1 MAAIP
6 YMPFYVADYLADAGH
21 LTTIQHGAYVLMLM
35 NYWQR
40 GKALPSS
47 DAALMSI
54 TRLSKSDWSQN
65 RETLMEFFTEV
76 SGTLVNK
83 RTEKELAKFR
93 DKSSQ
98 SKSAANARWGNMQ
111 NDCDRNAEPMR
122 THMPPQC
129 HTDTNT
135 DTDKSK
141 DKNTAKPTA
150 AKSAAVS
157 VSDQVEVWFS
167 QEFWPVYPRREAKV
181 AALRSARAVLRTPE
195 LRAAALR
202 ALTLQLPDLTSR
214 PPDKRPHPATWIN
227 GRRWE
232 DEAALP
238 FISMPQSNN
247 NGGAKVG
254 FVESVEREFEQRYR
268 EGRL

>member
-6 YMPFYVADYLADAGH
+6 YMPFYIADYLADAGH
-21 LTTIQHGAYVLMLM
+21 LTTIQHGAYMLMLM

-40 GKALPSS
+40 GKALPAS

-54 TRLSKSDWSQN
+54 TRLSKSEWIQN
-65 RETLMEFFTEV
+65 RETLMEFFTEIE
-76 SGTLVNK
+76 GTLVNK

-98 SKSAANARWGNMQ
+98 SKAAANARWGNMQ
-111 NDCDRNAEPMR
+111 NDSDRNAEPMR
-122 THMPPQC
+122 PHVPTQC
-129 HTDTNT
+129 HTDT
-135 DTDKSK
+135 DTDNNKSK
-141 DKNTAKPTA
+141 DKNTPKPPAAKP
-150 AKSAAVS
+150 AAVP
-157 VSDQVEVWFS
+157 VFDPVEGWFS

-181 AALRSARAVLRTPE
+181 AALKAARAVLKTPE

-202 ALTLQLPDLTSR
+202 ALTLQLPELTSR

-232 DEAALP
+232 DEAPLP
-238 FISMPQSNN
+238 FVSMPHSNG
-247 NGGAKVG
+247 NGAAKVG
-254 FVESVEREFEQRYR
+254 FVESVERELTKRFM

>member
-1 MAAIP
+1 
-6 YMPFYVADYLADAGH
+6 
-21 LTTIQHGAYVLMLM
+21 M

-54 TRLSKSDWSQN
+54 TRLSKSDWLQN

-76 SGTLVNK
+76 NGTLVNK
-83 RTEKELAKFR
+83 RAEKELAKFR

-111 NDCDRNAEPMR
+111 NDCVRNAEPMR
-122 THMPPQC
+122 THMPSQC

-141 DKNTAKPTA
+141 DKNTPKPPA

-157 VSDQVEVWFS
+157 VIDPVEGWFS
-167 QEFWPVYPRREAKV
+167 REFWPIFPRREAKV
-181 AALRSARAVLRTPE
+181 AALKAARSVLKTPE

-214 PPDKRPHPATWIN
+214 PPDKRPHPATWIS

-232 DEAALP
+232 DEPALP
-238 FISMPQSNN
+238 FISMPRSGE
-247 NGGAKVG
+247 NGNGKVG
-254 FVESVEREFEQRYR
+254 FVESVRQELQGRFERGQ
-268 EGRL
+268 L